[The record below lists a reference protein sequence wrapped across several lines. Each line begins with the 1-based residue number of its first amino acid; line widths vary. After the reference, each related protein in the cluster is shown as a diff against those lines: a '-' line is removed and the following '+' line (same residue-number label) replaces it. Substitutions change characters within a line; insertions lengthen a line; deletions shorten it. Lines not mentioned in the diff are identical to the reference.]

1 MMRRMTGGRGKGWGD
16 ARKKV
21 MQAQISSCVLPKFPS
36 KCDHIRSMQG
46 KKPV

>member
-21 MQAQISSCVLPKFPS
+21 MQAASFLFRVQDLGLGSRV
-36 KCDHIRSMQG
+36 R
-46 KKPV
+46 V

>member
-21 MQAQISSCVLPKFPS
+21 MQARIDIISCILPKFPFKS
-36 KCDHIRSMQG
+36 DRVC
-46 KKPV
+46 

>member
-21 MQAQISSCVLPKFPS
+21 MQARIEHHLVYSAQVSVQI
-36 KCDHIRSMQG
+36 
-46 KKPV
+46 